1 MQMKTMRLRFVAAL
15 LVTLVFLTAAS
26 CLKRARKPA
35 FMPEPASTQPASILA
50 QMNLQEKAAQMVM
63 VNLSGI
69 HFPSRTDLELVKN
82 IGVGGVYRRRWTN
95 LSRAVG
101 YIADVQV
108 AGGQSRLKIP
118 PFVAGRYTCGI
129 GQFMDD
135 SAGVTPLPTQMATA
149 ATGDPDNAYLCA
161 SIAAKEMRS
170 VGINMNFAPSLE
182 IAPLHGDSRFATSR
196 FGSDAEQASRFGV
209 QSVKGF
215 QENGVVSVLADF
227 PGVPD
232 TPAGEGLPFPSID
245 KPIRVLSMTDLQPFR
260 DALAAGADGIAVKNV
275 VVPALDDEGLPT
287 TVSSD
292 VQTGLLRDMWGFQG
306 LIVADAISDR
316 SISDNFESHD
326 AVVRAV
332 NAGADILLSFGGQW
346 RHLTT
351 IGHIIEGVNR
361 GEIAQ
366 ETLDAAVLRILQRK
380 ETYGIL
386 SAKPPDLKSAARAC
400 GQASSLAATRNMLK
414 RAITLIRNDGN
425 MLPLSVEKYGSVFVT
440 GVVGAERMAQI
451 LERYWKNVVRFESRA
466 ASYDKWSVSERDVS
480 RAEELARG
488 KDLIIV
494 CTYSTGRLAHGQET
508 LVRRLTKLGKPVLV
522 VALGSPFDITFLE
535 DIHACIASYGP
546 SAPPSFIAA
555 NMESVVEF
563 LFGDCPGE
571 LKHAEGFTG
580 NLGGRIRFE
589 ANELVRMPV
598 GRLPLTLGSMYPRD
612 FGLTSADFVSSARWE
627 FGDDERADGIVVR
640 HTYENA
646 GDYTVNLNVANA
658 VGNVSALSFPLTVAG
673 NQ

>member
-1 MQMKTMRLRFVAAL
+1 MT
-15 LVTLVFLTAAS
+15 
-26 CLKRARKPA
+26 
-35 FMPEPASTQPASILA
+35 
-50 QMNLQEKAAQMVM
+50 LQEKAAQMVM

-69 HFPSRTDLELVKN
+69 HFPSRTDLGLVRD

-95 LSRAVG
+95 LSRAVS

-118 PFVAGRYTCGI
+118 PFVAGRYTCGM

-135 SAGVTPLPTQMATA
+135 STGVTPLPTQMATA
-149 ATGDPDNAYLCA
+149 ATGNPDNAYLCA

-182 IAPLHGDSRFATSR
+182 VAPLNGDLRFATSR
-196 FGSDAEQASRFGV
+196 FGSDAEQVSRYGV
-209 QSVKGF
+209 QSVTGF

-232 TPAGEGLPFPSID
+232 TPAVAGLPFPSIE

-260 DALAAGADGIAVKNV
+260 DALAAGADGIAVKDIV
-275 VVPALDDEGLPT
+275 LPALDDEGLPT
-287 TVSSD
+287 IVSSD
-292 VQTGLLRDMWGFQG
+292 VQTGLLREMWGFQG
-306 LIVADAISDR
+306 LIVADSISDK

-332 NAGADILLSFGGQW
+332 NAGADILLSIGGQW

-351 IGHIIEGVNR
+351 IGHIIEGVKR
-361 GEIAQ
+361 GEIA
-366 ETLDAAVLRILQRK
+366 EEALDAAVLRILERK
-380 ETYGIL
+380 ERYGIL
-386 SAKPPDLKSAARAC
+386 SAKPPDLRSATRAC
-400 GQASSLAATRNMLK
+400 GQASSLTATRDMLK
-414 RAITLIRNDGN
+414 RGITLIRNDGN
-425 MLPLSVEKYGSVFVT
+425 LLPLSVETYSSVCVT

-451 LERYWKNVVRFESRA
+451 LERYWRNVVRFESRA
-466 ASYDKWSVSERDVS
+466 ASYDKWSVSETDAS

-494 CTYSTGRLAHGQET
+494 CTYSTERLPHGQET
-508 LVRRLTKLGKPVLV
+508 LVRRLTNLGKPVLV

-535 DIHACIASYGP
+535 DIHACIALYGP
-546 SAPPSFIAA
+546 PASPSFVAA

-571 LKHAEGFTG
+571 IKHSDGFTG
-580 NLGGRIRFE
+580 NLGGRIRFDV
-589 ANELVRMPV
+589 NELVRMPV
-598 GRLPLTLGSMYPRD
+598 GRLPLTLESMYPRD
-612 FGLTSADFVSSARWE
+612 FGLTSADFVSGARWD

-640 HTYENA
+640 HTYQNPS
-646 GDYTVNLNVANA
+646 DYTVNLNVANA
-658 VGNVSALSFPLTVAG
+658 VGNVSALSFPLTVAE